1 MIKQPHSLSREI
13 IVASAIGD
21 VVAELRL
28 VDPADYAAFI
38 RLEHFATLSDLVESA
53 AELYFMPGTVRLGHG
68 AEVHM
73 GWSETPRVVLDLE
86 LRPAGATVYF
96 SLSLGSENASVE
108 VHYVAFDAPDPDPAA
123 NTAFLETAMERSRLR
138 RTMTVAQEG

>member
-13 IVASAIGD
+13 LVAAAVGD

-38 RLEHFATLSDLVESA
+38 RLEHFTTLSDLVESA

-73 GWSETPRVVLDLE
+73 GWTETPRVVLDLE
-86 LRPAGATVYF
+86 LRPTGATVYF
-96 SLSLGSENASVE
+96 SLSLEAETASVE
-108 VHYVAFDAPDPDPAA
+108 VHYVAFDTPDPDPAA
-123 NTAFLETAMERSRLR
+123 NTAFLESAMEHARLR
-138 RTMTVAQEG
+138 RTEPAVQG

>member
-13 IVASAIGD
+13 LVAAAVGD

-73 GWSETPRVVLDLE
+73 GWTETPRVVLDLE

-96 SLSLGSENASVE
+96 SLSLEADKASVE
-108 VHYVAFDAPDPDPAA
+108 VHYVAFDTPDPDPAT
-123 NTAFLETAMERSRLR
+123 NTAFLEAAMEHARLR
-138 RTMTVAQEG
+138 RTEPAVQD